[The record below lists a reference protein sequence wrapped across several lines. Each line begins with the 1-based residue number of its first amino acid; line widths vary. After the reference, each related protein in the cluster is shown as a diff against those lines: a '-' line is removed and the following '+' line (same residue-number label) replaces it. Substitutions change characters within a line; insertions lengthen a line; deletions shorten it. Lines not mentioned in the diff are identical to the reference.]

1 MTIVAIKHNL
11 AGNLAENI
19 MLCVFRHLQHRQ
31 FLLMSV
37 DNVRGKHYCALGSDT
52 FRLIC
57 IILFGSKRTVFKI
70 LIKAFRLM
78 GKQEIYDYIVVG
90 AGSSG
95 AILASRLSEDPSNSV
110 LLVEYGGS
118 DRSVFVRMP
127 SALGIPMNTRK
138 YNWGFE
144 SVPEPY
150 LDNRRMNCPRGKVM
164 GGSSSINGMVYVRGH
179 ALDFDEWES
188 LGATGWNYQNCL
200 PYFNK
205 LENHQCVTSAYTG
218 SEGPVAISGGNN
230 MRNPLYRA
238 FIDAGVETGYSETE
252 NYNGYRQEG
261 FGQKFMNVDG
271 GIRASSSHAYLKDA
285 KKRPNLTILKRAL
298 VTRITFE
305 GKTATGIECKIRRQ
319 MRRFSARREV
329 VLCAGSIGSPHLLQ
343 VSGVGP
349 KDKLTDIGI
358 DVVHDLPGVG
368 ENLQDH
374 LEFNFQYRCKQPITL
389 NSELGLFKKAL
400 IGVQWLLFKTGLGR
414 TNHFEACAF
423 IRSKAGIKW
432 PDIQYHFLPGAI
444 SYDGTVAFT
453 GHGFQVHAG
462 HNKPTSRG
470 HVRAVS
476 GDISRHPDIQFNY
489 LATEEDREGFRNCVH
504 LTRDIMRQPAMDEF
518 RGEVIQPSDDVQ
530 SDAQIDA
537 FIRQS
542 VDSAYHPSCTCK
554 MGIDAMAVVDP
565 ELRVH
570 GLNNIRV
577 IDSSIFPTIP
587 NGNLNAPTM
596 MVAERGADIVRGNIQ
611 SSSSS
616 VEVYIDPNWQE
627 RQKEGVAVRE

>member
-1 MTIVAIKHNL
+1 MTIVAIKRSL
-11 AGNLAENI
+11 VGNLAENI

-476 GDISRHPDIQFNY
+476 GDISHHPDIQFNY